1 MLEIDAAAIK
11 RFGIP
16 RLLLM
21 EHAGWAVARAAQTL
35 LPTPSAAILIC
46 CGSGYNGGDGLC
58 AARHLAEWGY
68 RLRVLVA
75 GRLSALREEPAIYA
89 TIVQR
94 LGVAVTEL
102 ADPQLPPDVASW
114 MDDAGLIIDA
124 LLGIG
129 MRGAVREPLASL
141 IALMNGA
148 GKPIVAVDIPSGL
161 DGDRGT
167 IQGVAVKATVTVTF
181 GLAKQGC
188 VKNAGPAHT
197 GSLLIEPITIPR
209 VLLNPSAPP

>member
-1 MLEIDAAAIK
+1 MLEIDAAAIE

-21 EHAGWAVARAAQTL
+21 EHAGLAVARAAAAR
-35 LPTPSAAILIC
+35 LPTPSSSLLIC
-46 CGSGYNGGDGLC
+46 CGTGYNGGDGLC
-58 AARHLAEWGY
+58 AARHLADWGY

-89 TIVQR
+89 TIIQR
-94 LGVAVTEL
+94 LSVPVMEL
-102 ADPQLPPDVASW
+102 AEAHLSSDVASW
-114 MDDAGLIIDA
+114 MDEAELIIDA

-129 MRGAVREPLASL
+129 LRGAVREPSASL
-141 IALMNGA
+141 IGLMNRA

-181 GLAKQGC
+181 GLPKHGC
-188 VKNAGPAHT
+188 LVNEGPAQT
-197 GSLLIEPITIPR
+197 GSLVVDPITIPH
-209 VLLNPSAPP
+209 VLLESATPR